1 LVCSFKIEYEK
12 KSKKFGAGVMKRGYM
27 LKNEL
32 PELKEYEFIDL
43 KEGYE
48 IKGHIIKIR
57 KSIIER
63 YKQEL
68 YS

>member
-1 LVCSFKIEYEK
+1 
-12 KSKKFGAGVMKRGYM
+12 

-32 PELKEYEFIDL
+32 PELKKYEFIDL

-68 YS
+68 YSE